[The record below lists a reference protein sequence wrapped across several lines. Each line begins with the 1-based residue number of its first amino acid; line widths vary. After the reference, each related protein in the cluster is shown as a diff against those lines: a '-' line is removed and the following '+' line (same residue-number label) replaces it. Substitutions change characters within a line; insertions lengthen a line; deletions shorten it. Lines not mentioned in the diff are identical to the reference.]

1 MKRIL
6 IILLLAVVAFPAFAQ
21 MGSNSHTLADLL
33 TTAAESEENTP
44 KRAESGLQGWID
56 CYEKSALKAHL
67 FCGGVNDAREIS
79 GNSKLQDAF
88 ERGKN
93 V

>member
-44 KRAESGLQGWID
+44 KQRQAGRGIRTWEKRLAGIFGL
-56 CYEKSALKAHL
+56 
-67 FCGGVNDAREIS
+67 VEINS
-79 GNSKLQDAF
+79 CPGNLQ
-88 ERGKN
+88 
-93 V
+93 

>member
-6 IILLLAVVAFPAFAQ
+6 IILLLSVVAFPAFAQ

-44 KRAESGLQGWID
+44 KRAESGLLGWLD

-67 FCGGVNDAREIS
+67 FCGGVNNPREIS
-79 GNSKLQDAF
+79 SSAKLEEAY
-88 ERGKN
+88 ELGKS